1 LKASIE
7 RIDCAGIAT
16 KMSRDF
22 QLPGRSPV
30 IACEGMAATS
40 HPLATFAAIDALRAG
55 GNAADAAVAA
65 CATLCVVEPESTG
78 IGGDCYTLVS
88 QPGKP
93 VWGYNGSG
101 RAGATASAQ
110 ALREKGMEAVGM
122 TSVHAVTV
130 PGAVEAWDEILKAHG
145 RFDLARALQPA
156 IKYAEGGFP
165 ISQRVAWDWNR
176 NVAKLKADPGATM
189 HYLFDGKAP
198 AEGDVV
204 RLPALARTLKTIA
217 AKGARAFYEG
227 EIADD
232 IAATVAARGS
242 FLTAEDFAS
251 HHGDAVT
258 PISTNYRGLDLLEIP
273 PNGQGLTALV
283 LLNIL
288 ENFDIAAL
296 DPLGP
301 ERFHL
306 VLEAARMAYA
316 VRNTHVADESHMR
329 VAVADLL
336 DKGFAKRLAGKI
348 DLKRRAVLPTAPAPG
363 KNTIYLSVV
372 DRDRMAVSF
381 INSLFSNFG
390 TGICTE
396 KTGILLTNRG
406 ACFTLEVGHP
416 NVFGA
421 GKRPL
426 HTIIPAMSMRDG
438 RCDMSFGVMGSHY
451 QPMGH
456 VQVIT
461 NMLDFGMDVQQA
473 LDCPRFFFED
483 EQTIVERG
491 ADPKTIEGLKQRGH
505 NVVMAPSPWGGGQII
520 KIDRDRG
527 VLIGGSDPRKDG
539 CAIGY

>member
-1 LKASIE
+1 
-7 RIDCAGIAT
+7 
-16 KMSRDF
+16 MSRDF

-30 IACEGMAATS
+30 IACEGMAASS
-40 HPLATFAAIDALRAG
+40 HRLATLAAIDALRAG

-65 CATLCVVEPESTG
+65 CAALCVIEPESTG
-78 IGGDCYTLVS
+78 IGGDCYTLVAR
-88 QPGKP
+88 PGEP
-93 VWGYNGSG
+93 LWGYNGSG
-101 RAGATASAQ
+101 RAGATASDS

-130 PGAVEAWDEILKAHG
+130 PGAVEAWEEVLKAHG

-165 ISQRVAWDWNR
+165 ISQRVAWDWSR
-176 NVAKLKADPGATM
+176 NAAKLKADPGATM

-198 AEGDVV
+198 KEGDIV
-204 RLPALARTLKTIA
+204 RLPALAQTLKTIA
-217 AKGARAFYEG
+217 AQGARAFYEG

-232 IAATVAARGS
+232 MAATVAARGS
-242 FLTAEDFAS
+242 FLTTEDFA
-251 HHGDAVT
+251 HHTGDVVT
-258 PISTNYRGLDLLEIP
+258 PISTNYRGLDLFEIP

-288 ENFDIAAL
+288 ENFDLAAL

-306 VLEAARMAYA
+306 VLEAARLAYA
-316 VRNTHVADESHMR
+316 VRDTHVADASHMR

-348 DLKRRAVLPTAPAPG
+348 DLKRRAKLPTAPTPG
-363 KNTIYLSVV
+363 KDTVYLSVV

-406 ACFTLEVGHP
+406 ACFTLEAGHP

-426 HTIIPAMSMRDG
+426 HTIIPAMAMRDG

-461 NMLDFGMDVQQA
+461 NMLEFGMDVQQA

-491 ADPKTIEGLKQRGH
+491 TDPKTIEGLKQRGH
-505 NVVMAPSPWGGGQII
+505 NVVMAPLPWGGGQII
-520 KIDRDRG
+520 KIDWDRG